1 VGGFQVRRGPVTFAQ
16 ETVLRRVITGLART
30 VAWGVAARRIVPG
43 LVLTVA
49 CAVAARLLHGLLPAK
64 AGAVLG
70 EVVVA
75 VLLGLVIGNAI
86 ALPER
91 LAPGIRFSFHSLLR
105 VAIVILGAQFS
116 FAQVV
121 AIGGKAVL
129 MIVVLM
135 TLALLVAHT
144 LGRLAGVPGRL
155 ATLIGVGTAVCGN
168 TAITATAPVIR
179 AQDEE
184 VSFAVATNTLF
195 GTAAVFLYPLL
206 GHWIGLSNA
215 AFGTWAGTAVN
226 DTSQVVATGFAYG
239 DAAGK
244 VATAVKLTRNALMGP
259 VIVGI
264 GLWYG
269 RGGAG
274 GATGSFGSR
283 MRQSIPVFVLGFLLV
298 ALLNTLGVIAR
309 LGSLSHRDL
318 PHVLQDISRFLIL
331 VALSGVG
338 LSTRLRAMRKIG
350 ATPFLVG
357 FATAAT
363 TALASYFLIRWLGP
377 AGG

>member
-1 VGGFQVRRGPVTFAQ
+1 MRRILP
-16 ETVLRRVITGLART
+16 GLA
-30 VAWGVAARRIVPG
+30 
-43 LVLTVA
+43 LTAA
-49 CAVAARLLHGLLPAK
+49 CAVVARLLHGFLPPG
-64 AGAVLG
+64 AGAVVG

-86 ALPER
+86 ALPPL

-105 VAIVILGAQFS
+105 AAIVILGAQFS
-116 FAQVV
+116 FMQVV

-135 TLALLVAHT
+135 TLALLVAHA

-168 TAITATAPVIR
+168 TAITATAPVIH
-179 AQDEE
+179 AEDEE
-184 VSFAVATNTLF
+184 VSFAIATNTLF

-226 DTSQVVATGFAYG
+226 DTSQVVATGFAYS

-244 VATAVKLTRNALMGP
+244 VATAVKLTRNAMMGG
-259 VIVGI
+259 VIVVI
-264 GLWYG
+264 GLIYA
-269 RGGAG
+269 RGERGAG
-274 GATGSFGSR
+274 GGAAAGAGDGEGQRSGWAR
-283 MRQSIPVFVLGFLLV
+283 VRQSIPGFVLGFLLL
-298 ALLNTLGVIAR
+298 ALLNTLGAIAWA
-309 LGSLSHRDL
+309 GSLIGRDL
-318 PHVLQDISRFLIL
+318 SQALQWLSRFLIL
-331 VALSGVG
+331 VALAGVG
-338 LSTRLRAMRKIG
+338 LSTRLSAMKRIG